1 MEFRDTVRRRKMV
14 RSFHDRAVDP
24 AIADRII
31 DCALRAPS
39 AGHAQGWHF
48 LMLSEPVDRRRF
60 WDAAWPVSERGGGR
74 REAVMNAGLIVV
86 PCSDK
91 DAYLDRYAE
100 PDKGW
105 TDRAESNWPVP
116 YWQIDTAFATMSM
129 LLAAVDEGLGALF
142 FRVRHVDDVKAAF
155 GIPDRVDPIGGLAIG
170 YPAPDVPS
178 PSVARGRRP
187 SERTIHRGR
196 W

>member
-1 MEFRDTVRRRKMV
+1 MV
-14 RSFHDRAVDP
+14 RSFHDRPVDP
-24 AIADRII
+24 AVVDRIL

-39 AGHAQGWHF
+39 AGNAQGWHF
-48 LMLSEPVDRRRF
+48 LVLSDAADRRSF
-60 WDAAWPVSERGGGR
+60 WDAAWPPGERDGGH

-100 PDKGW
+100 PDKAW
-105 TDRAESNWPVP
+105 SDRSESNWPVP
-116 YWQIDTAFATMSM
+116 YWQIDTAFATMGM
-129 LLAAVDEGLGALF
+129 LLSVIDEGLGALF
-142 FRVRHVDDVKAAF
+142 FRVRHGQAVKAAF
-155 GIPDRVDPIGGLAIG
+155 GIPDRIEPIGALAIG

-178 PSVARGRRP
+178 PSLARGRRP
-187 SERTIHRGR
+187 SSRTTHRGR